1 MPHTS
6 TSDTILPVDR
16 EVQAAVEGQRA
27 LAACLAT
34 RTEIQR
40 IQIFDDENCAHQVE
54 LPTSALRLLVD
65 ILAELADGNAVKVV
79 PVHAGLTTQEA
90 ADLLNVSR
98 PHLIKLLESKALPY
112 HKTGK
117 HRCVRLS
124 DLTRYKTER
133 DQVSI
138 DAMEELSRQA
148 QEFGMGYE

>member
-65 ILAELADGNAVKVV
+65 SS
-79 PVHAGLTTQEA
+79 
-90 ADLLNVSR
+90 LNSPMATPSR
-98 PHLIKLLESKALPY
+98 SCLFML
-112 HKTGK
+112 G
-117 HRCVRLS
+117 
-124 DLTRYKTER
+124 
-133 DQVSI
+133 
-138 DAMEELSRQA
+138 
-148 QEFGMGYE
+148 